1 MAEEWVPGPGQG
13 PRAGPQ
19 GTAPG
24 PKPLSLVS
32 TDMEADALRYRMLA
46 QHLRAVIFQLDA
58 RGHFTVLGAS
68 WEELTDLKVASTLGT
83 SLVDA
88 LHPVDREPVRGWLR
102 ALAAREQEGFRHE
115 VRILTRTG
123 TCWVELFA
131 QASPSLAGEVVGIL
145 TDISERRRAQ
155 DAVTTRERCLAAVV
169 EVQRRLLMHE
179 PEGYLYQD
187 ILAPLG
193 RASGASRAYVFE
205 AHRDVMGRLRV
216 TQRAEWCMAGIAARS
231 QMPGEIALEEELF
244 PEQAA
249 LLSAGQPLQFLASE
263 TPPRFRAGLAR
274 QGILSAL
281 LLPVRVNGEVF
292 GFIGFDNCVE
302 AHRWEAVAV
311 SLLAGAAGALSLAL
325 EQRSTDALR
334 ARAEAT
340 LRRTEAGF
348 HLLIEGFPD
357 PVMVH
362 ANLHVLYANPAAVRY
377 LGYEGQAGLVGL
389 PLQRLLPLK
398 DQDSLMRHVA
408 EARSGQTSVRASDVT
423 LVRTDG
429 QEVVADIVTLEMTFE
444 GWPALVTIARDF
456 TERKQMQARLM
467 LSDRMA
473 SMGTLSAGI
482 AHELNNPLSYVIAN
496 LEFVHAT
503 LQPEEFDLARVPDWR
518 QALEEARQ
526 GAERVRQIVR
536 QLKTF
541 SRVEEERQEQV
552 DLHRVLDSVAQMAT
566 SEVKHRARLVK
577 EYGPLPAITGNDG
590 KLFQVFLN
598 LVINAAHAIPEGGV
612 DENEIRLVTVEDAR
626 GWAVVEVRDTGGGI
640 APENLGRIFDP
651 FFTTKPQGVGTGL
664 GLSICLTLVRAHGG
678 DITVE
683 STVGRG
689 TVFRVSLPPSRHEQG
704 TRPEPAVAAVPTRMR
719 VLIVDDEPQ
728 VAAALGRL
736 LEDHVVDIAHGGAQG
751 LDLLLL
757 GEQYDVIFCDLL
769 MPELTGMDFHAEVS
783 ARLPALAHRF
793 IFMTGGGFT
802 PRAREFLANGAHR
815 VLDKPFD
822 KADVQRLM
830 IEVLSHCR

>member
-13 PRAGPQ
+13 TRAGPV
-19 GTAPG
+19 GTSQG
-24 PKPLSLVS
+24 PKPLARVGSDV
-32 TDMEADALRYRMLA
+32 EADALRYRLLA
-46 QHLRAVIFQLDA
+46 KHLRATVFQVDA

-68 WEELTDLKVASTLGT
+68 WEELTGLKVASSLGS
-83 SLVDA
+83 SLVEA
-88 LHPVDREPVRGWLR
+88 LHPVDRERASGWLR
-102 ALAAREQEGFRHE
+102 ALASREQESLRQE

-131 QASPSLAGEVVGIL
+131 QSSPSIAGEVVGLL

-169 EVQRRLLMHE
+169 EVQRRLLTHE

-193 RASGASRAYVFE
+193 RASGASRVYVFE

-216 TQRAEWCMAGIAARS
+216 NHKAEWCMAGISSRS
-231 QMPGEIALEEELF
+231 ETPAEVALEEELF

-249 LLSAGQPLQFLASE
+249 LLSAGQPLQFLTSD
-263 TPPRFRAGLAR
+263 TPPKLQAGLTNL
-274 QGILSAL
+274 GILSVL
-281 LLPVRVNGEVF
+281 LLPVRVHGEVF

-302 AHRWEAVAV
+302 ARPWEAVAV

-357 PVMVH
+357 PVVVH
-362 ANLHVLYANPAAVRY
+362 ANLQVLYANPAAVRY
-377 LGYEGQAGLVGL
+377 LGHEGQDGLVGL
-389 PLQRLLPLK
+389 PLQRLLLPADHDALV
-398 DQDSLMRHVA
+398 RHVS
-408 EARSGQTSVRASDVT
+408 EARSGLTSVRSQDVT
-423 LVRTDG
+423 LLRKDG
-429 QEVVADIVTLEMTFE
+429 QQVVADIVTLGMTFE

-503 LQPEEFDLARVPDWR
+503 LQPAEFDPARVPEWR
-518 QALEEARQ
+518 QVLDEARE

-552 DLHRVLDSVAQMAT
+552 ELHRVLDSVAQMAT

-577 EYGPLPAITGNDG
+577 QYGPLPAITGNDG

-598 LVINAAHAIPEGGV
+598 LVINAAHAIPEGCV
-612 DENEIRLVTVEDAR
+612 EDHEIRLATFEDER

-640 APENLGRIFDP
+640 RPENLSRIFEP

-683 STVGRG
+683 STVGKG
-689 TVFRVSLPPSRHEQG
+689 TVFRVMLPPSRKTAG
-704 TRPEPAVAAVPTRMR
+704 ASPSPVPMAVPARMR

-736 LEDHVVDIAHGGAQG
+736 LEDHSVDIAHGGVQG

-783 ARLPALAHRF
+783 TRMPALAHRF

-802 PRAREFLANGAHR
+802 PRAREFLANGPHR

-822 KADVQRLM
+822 KVDVQRLM
-830 IEVLSHCR
+830 IEVLSRSR